1 MPFPSPVHIETER
14 LVITMPGTAEAA
26 RMVEYFAR
34 NHEHLAPWEP
44 ARTREFYAEDFWRTQ
59 LEESRREHAEDRS
72 MRLVLFARGEQ
83 EPSAIGVVNFT
94 GIIRGAFHAC
104 LLGYSL
110 DHEQQGR
117 GLMREAL
124 EASIGYA
131 FEELRIHR
139 IMANYQPQNLRSA
152 RLLRRLG
159 FVTEGYAQSYLFID
173 GAWRDHVLTALTNP
187 RWQPPR

>member
-1 MPFPSPVHIETER
+1 M
-14 LVITMPGTAEAA
+14 VITMPGAAEAA
-26 RMVEYFAR
+26 CMVEYFLR
-34 NHEHLAPWEP
+34 NREHLAPWEP
-44 ARTREFYAEDFWRTQ
+44 TRTREFYAEEFWRTQ
-59 LEESRREHAEDRS
+59 LEESRREHADDRS
-72 MRLVLFARGEQ
+72 MRLVMFPRGDRDLTV
-83 EPSAIGVVNFT
+83 IGVVNFT

-110 DHEQQGR
+110 DHEWQGK
-117 GLMREAL
+117 GLMKEAL
-124 EASIGYA
+124 EASIRYA
-131 FEELRIHR
+131 FDELRIHR

-159 FVTEGYAQSYLFID
+159 FATEGYAQSYLFID